1 MRQRKAAP
9 GERMNRGLAAAI
21 AVVTAASVALTGCA
35 QNPRLDAVIAG
46 HALVRN
52 PADNP
57 SARVGVTRAGRSVE
71 LGPHADL
78 RSGDL
83 ITTGADTSLLIRYP
97 DGNEVFVAPETRIEL
112 GSIRVF
118 FGNLLMKVRGAFEVR
133 TEFVSAS
140 SEGTIYTVGVDR
152 NGSAVCNVL
161 EGTVRIA
168 SRAGGF
174 EPLSS
179 GAATQVTWM
188 RDLKPASR
196 PLGAGELEQ
205 TRQWVQE
212 IERLAPAPP
221 VNPAWMLPAI
231 PLIIWMSNR
240 DRDRT
245 PDRTQPPRTDPPST
259 PAPDKRRAPYTQ

>member
-1 MRQRKAAP
+1 
-9 GERMNRGLAAAI
+9 MNRGMV
-21 AVVTAASVALTGCA
+21 AVIGIVTASSVALSGCA
-35 QNPRLDAVIAG
+35 QNPRLDAVITG

-57 SARVGVTRAGRSVE
+57 SARVGVIRAGRPVE
-71 LGPHADL
+71 LGPHVDL
-78 RSGDL
+78 RPGDL

-97 DGNEVFVAPETRIEL
+97 DGNEVFVGPESRIEL
-112 GSIRVF
+112 GSIRIF

-133 TEFVSAS
+133 TEFISAS

-168 SRAGGF
+168 SRGGGF
-174 EPLSS
+174 EALRS
-179 GAATQVTWM
+179 GAATQVSWM
-188 RDLKPASR
+188 RDSKPASR
-196 PLGAGELEQ
+196 PLAAGELEQ

-240 DRDRT
+240 DHDRGSDRT
-245 PDRTQPPRTDPPST
+245 PPPRGDPPST
-259 PAPDKRRAPYTQ
+259 STPDKRRAPYPQ